1 MVDIVDLR
9 NLVAEAEGTTDAKA
23 SQENFAS
30 GYDVPF
36 AYGQYLQPSKPIS
49 QMTFQELGDFQ
60 RRQVNATKGTFDNTN
75 LGTGA
80 VGRYQFIGPTLE
92 NLKNRLGYKDTDVFS
107 PEVQDRLFDA
117 LMEEQGL
124 QKLLAGLITPEKFQ
138 EKLSSQFASIPKPGT
153 ETGTYKGQRTGVTSD
168 RVSAVLSSMQADT
181 QTDQMLSGE
190 QPEDTFRSEDDTVPS
205 DTGVAT
211 GDQAEE
217 EPGFLDTVG
226 EYVGDAY
233 DTVSE
238 YAGETVDT
246 LEGVAESVG
255 DKLRRLLGLEEEQ
268 QSSSSND
275 TPPLPTPRPG
285 RTDTP
290 PLPTPRP
297 SQTKTPSF
305 NVADAARDV
314 YSLATTGGS
323 RAPARKLRDMV
334 AQQLGVYESSQE
346 ATSEAKKYGLNEREV
361 DTLRHILGA
370 GLLKYIGKDSTQP
383 LLQGTEL
390 FEKIQIYA
398 QRLLDSNSEDKY
410 RKSYYDQSIE
420 EANIDIV
427 NYQVGAALAKQFE
440 TKDDFIR
447 HAVELVKELGKGK
460 NPVVVDKTPT
470 LFGVVDTEL
479 TPELSTGVIYPPE
492 ELEIRNLIYNPDK
505 RTLILQSPPPV
516 EDYGFVEPAP
526 GSNLEDQG
534 PAVLEK
540 AEGGSVEKE
549 VEFVKE
555 DDDDDDVPDPPP
567 GATPEEV
574 ADDIPAYL
582 STGEYVLPA
591 NVVRYIGLKNITGM
605 HQRALSELQQME
617 DLDIIENV
625 DENGYV
631 EEDDDEMDY
640 MEPEEAG
647 VVEIVV
653 AEHHPKGLMAMGFAE
668 GGMINSDSS
677 MEEGQVLPTS
687 DIFSE
692 GVYAQANIN
701 RSVDSE
707 DVVESDK
714 VITAPV
720 AFSSAPGKTAYLAYI
735 TPEEAASLR
744 QAKQGFSSEGNGQEV
759 SDGQYQHLGPK
770 GLMSFNGTAGTGVGG
785 TAGGYGAG
793 DVGSGSG
800 KGASSSSGAGDED
813 DATDPGA
820 AKAEQD
826 ESPIGGVVGAIN
838 EFMGFDPTHGYA
850 GKGVTDPTT
859 GEVYGPGGLASVSR
873 SYTEKDVRD
882 PKSVASA
889 VGMGLGSIAG
899 GLAGIGQAAVNAAVA
914 AGVDVQEASTNDIGG
929 GSQEFPEEKK
939 ADTDSTKTTDTDPL
953 SDYIYVPGV
962 GYRRRVKR
970 VKPLS
975 KLKAGGYVSKKGIM
989 ARGYSE
995 GGMINSDSSFEE
1007 GQVLPTSDI
1016 FSEGVYAQVN
1026 IDRSVDSENVVES
1039 DKVITAPIAFSSAP
1053 GKTAYLAYITPE
1065 EAASLRQAKQG
1076 FSSEGN
1082 GLEVSDGQYQHL
1094 GPKGLMSFNGDD
1106 GGGVG
1111 GTAGGYGAGDV
1122 GAAASDPG
1130 PGDGHGGGA
1139 SEFVEDLEPE
1149 DVEEEKP
1156 TDPYEGYTYVK
1167 GIGYVPTSRRAT
1179 SIESASLALSSIF
1192 TPGFLGTIGLM
1203 GDPNK
1208 EL

>member
-49 QMTFQELGDFQ
+49 QMTFQELRDFQ
-60 RRQVNATKGTFDNTN
+60 GRQVNATKGTFDNTN

-80 VGRYQFIGPTLE
+80 VGRYQFIGRTLE

-153 ETGTYKGQRTGVTSD
+153 ETGTYKGQNTGVTSD

-181 QTDQMLSGE
+181 QTDQMLSEE
-190 QPEDTFRSEDDTVPS
+190 QPGSTFRSEDDTVPS
-205 DTGVAT
+205 DTGTVT
-211 GDQAEE
+211 SDQVEE

-233 DTVSE
+233 DTASE
-238 YAGETVDT
+238 YVSETVDT
-246 LEGVAESVG
+246 LERVAESVG
-255 DKLRRLLGLEEEQ
+255 EKLRRLLGSEEEQ
-268 QSSSSND
+268 SNTSVD
-275 TPPLPTPRPG
+275 NPPIPEPRPE
-285 RTDTP
+285 RRPVAVDNP
-290 PLPTPRP
+290 PIPEPRP
-297 SQTKTPSF
+297 ERRP
-305 NVADAARDV
+305 VA
-314 YSLATTGGS
+314 
-323 RAPARKLRDMV
+323 
-334 AQQLGVYESSQE
+334 
-346 ATSEAKKYGLNEREV
+346 V
-361 DTLRHILGA
+361 DNPPIPEPR
-370 GLLKYIGKDSTQP
+370 P
-383 LLQGTEL
+383 
-390 FEKIQIYA
+390 
-398 QRLLDSNSEDKY
+398 
-410 RKSYYDQSIE
+410 
-420 EANIDIV
+420 
-427 NYQVGAALAKQFE
+427 KQ
-440 TKDDFIR
+440 
-447 HAVELVKELGKGK
+447 A
-460 NPVVVDKTPT
+460 VVD
-470 LFGVVDTEL
+470 FSDVVDFV
-479 TPELSTGVIYPPE
+479 G
-492 ELEIRNLIYNPDK
+492 
-505 RTLILQSPPPV
+505 TLK
-516 EDYGFVEPAP
+516 
-526 GSNLEDQG
+526 
-534 PAVLEK
+534 K
-540 AEGGSVEKE
+540 AEGGSVEKKA
-549 VEFVKE
+549 EFIKK
-555 DDDDDDVPDPPP
+555 DDDDDVPDPPP

-1156 TDPYEGYTYVK
+1156 TDPYEGYAYVK

-1179 SIESASLALSSIF
+1179 SNKPIESASLALSSIF
-1192 TPGFLGTIGLM
+1192 TPGFLSTIGLM

>member
-1 MVDIVDLR
+1 MAGTAQDIMGRYGIDQDFAASIESLGNDLGVDPMYLANTMYAESTLNPSEKNKAGSGAMGLIQFMPRTAANLGTTTDELSRMTPVEQMEYVRRYFSADNLGAGRLRDLR
-9 NLVAEAEGTTDAKA
+9 NDPSQHNVNMAVFLPSMIGKPVDTQIPQEYWRQNGSIRTPSDYTRSAEK
-23 SQENFAS
+23 
-30 GYDVPF
+30 
-36 AYGQYLQPSKPIS
+36 
-49 QMTFQELGDFQ
+49 
-60 RRQVNATKGTFDNTN
+60 RVNAYIQSNP
-75 LGTGA
+75 A
-80 VGRYQFIGPTLE
+80 
-92 NLKNRLGYKDTDVFS
+92 DT
-107 PEVQDRLFDA
+107 
-117 LMEEQGL
+117 
-124 QKLLAGLITPEKFQ
+124 
-138 EKLSSQFASIPKPGT
+138 
-153 ETGTYKGQRTGVTSD
+153 
-168 RVSAVLSSMQADT
+168 QADT
-181 QTDQMLSGE
+181 VDAQTDQMLSEE
-190 QPEDTFRSEDDTVPS
+190 QPGGTFRPEDDSVSS

-233 DTVSE
+233 DTASE
-238 YAGETVDT
+238 YVSETVDT

-255 DKLRRLLGLEEEQ
+255 DKLRRLLGSEEEQ

-275 TPPLPTPRPG
+275 NPPLPTPRPDQ
-285 RTDTP
+285 TDTP

-297 SQTKTPSF
+297 DRT
-305 NVADAARDV
+305 
-314 YSLATTGGS
+314 
-323 RAPARKLRDMV
+323 
-334 AQQLGVYESSQE
+334 
-346 ATSEAKKYGLNEREV
+346 
-361 DTLRHILGA
+361 
-370 GLLKYIGKDSTQP
+370 
-383 LLQGTEL
+383 
-390 FEKIQIYA
+390 
-398 QRLLDSNSEDKY
+398 
-410 RKSYYDQSIE
+410 E
-420 EANIDIV
+420 EAFS
-427 NYQVGAALAKQFE
+427 A
-440 TKDDFIR
+440 
-447 HAVELVKELGKGK
+447 
-460 NPVVVDKTPT
+460 VVDFVNT
-470 LFGVVDTEL
+470 L
-479 TPELSTGVIYPPE
+479 
-492 ELEIRNLIYNPDK
+492 K
-505 RTLILQSPPPV
+505 
-516 EDYGFVEPAP
+516 
-526 GSNLEDQG
+526 
-534 PAVLEK
+534 K
-540 AEGGSVEKE
+540 AEGGSVEKKA
-549 VEFVKE
+549 EFIKK
-555 DDDDDDVPDPPP
+555 DDDDDVPDPPP

-640 MEPEEAG
+640 MKPEG

-653 AEHHPKGLMAMGFAE
+653 AEHHPKGLLAMGFAE

-692 GVYAQANIN
+692 GVYAQVNID

-707 DVVESDK
+707 NAVESDK

-770 GLMSFNGTAGTGVGG
+770 GLMSFNGDDGSGTGD
-785 TAGGYGAG
+785 AEGAAAAA
-793 DVGSGSG
+793 
-800 KGASSSSGAGDED
+800 ASSSSGAGDED
-813 DATDPGA
+813 DATDPGK

-826 ESPIGGVVGAIN
+826 ESPLGGVVGAIN
-838 EFMGFDPTHGYA
+838 EALGFDSTHGFG
-850 GKGVTDPTT
+850 GKGVTDAET

-882 PKSVASA
+882 PKSVATA

-899 GLAGIGQAAVNAAVA
+899 GLAGIGQAAVNAAVE

-929 GSQEFPEEKK
+929 GSQEFPEEEK

-975 KLKAGGYVSKKGIM
+975 KLKAGGYVTRNGIM

-995 GGMINSDSSFEE
+995 GGDTGNDGDSD
-1007 GQVLPTSDI
+1007 D
-1016 FSEGVYAQVN
+1016 
-1026 IDRSVDSENVVES
+1026 
-1039 DKVITAPIAFSSAP
+1039 
-1053 GKTAYLAYITPE
+1053 
-1065 EAASLRQAKQG
+1065 
-1076 FSSEGN
+1076 
-1082 GLEVSDGQYQHL
+1082 
-1094 GPKGLMSFNGDD
+1094 
-1106 GGGVG
+1106 
-1111 GTAGGYGAGDV
+1111 
-1122 GAAASDPG
+1122 SDPG
-1130 PGDGHGGGA
+1130 PGDGHGGGM
-1139 SEFVEDLEPE
+1139 SEPE
-1149 DVEEEKP
+1149 EPEPEEVEEEKP

-1179 SIESASLALSSIF
+1179 SIESASLSSIF
-1192 TPGFLGTIGLM
+1192 TPGFLRTIGLM
-1203 GDPNK
+1203 GDPNE

>member
-1 MVDIVDLR
+1 MDRDFILESIGDLR
-9 NLVAEAEGTTDAKA
+9 GEDLANSLAEHAK
-23 SQENFAS
+23 
-30 GYDVPF
+30 DVSWVESEDRNIPQF
-36 AYGQYLQPSKPIS
+36 GGGPARGIYQYEI
-49 QMTFQELGDFQ
+49 
-60 RRQVNATKGTFDNTN
+60 KGTKDGSGASETALNRFYNYISKNNLSIPLEYEDELKNLSDKNNPDFTELSPELQSQIFYADKA
-75 LGTGA
+75 LGTIPLDKLADGSLSS
-80 VGRYQFIGPTLE
+80 R
-92 NLKNRLGYKDTDVFS
+92 
-107 PEVQDRLFDA
+107 DA
-117 LMEEQGL
+117 WVKYHQAGSEKERPDKEEQFDR
-124 QKLLAGLITPEKFQ
+124 AM
-138 EKLSSQFASIPKPGT
+138 
-153 ETGTYKGQRTGVTSD
+153 RTRPATLD
-168 RVSAVLSSMQADT
+168 A

-190 QPEDTFRSEDDTVPS
+190 QPGSTFRPEDDTVPS
-205 DTGVAT
+205 DTGTVT
-211 GDQAEE
+211 GDQAEK

-226 EYVGDAY
+226 EYAGEAY

-238 YAGETVDT
+238 YAGETVNT

-297 SQTKTPSF
+297 GRTDTPPLPTPRPSQTKTPSF
-305 NVADAARDV
+305 NVADAAEAL
-314 YSLATTGGS
+314 YSSATTGS
-323 RAPARKLRDMV
+323 RASARKLRDMV

-390 FEKIQIYA
+390 FEKISTYA
-398 QRLLDSNSEDKY
+398 QRLLDPDSKDKY

-427 NYQVGAALAKQFE
+427 NYQVGAALAKQFDK
-440 TKDDFIR
+440 KDDFINY
-447 HAVELVKELGKGK
+447 AVELVKELGKGK
-460 NPVVVDKTPT
+460 TPVVVDKMPT
-470 LFGVVDTEL
+470 RFGLVDRKL
-479 TPELSTGVIYPPE
+479 TPRLSTGVIYPPE
-492 ELEIRNLIYNPDK
+492 ELKRRNLTYNPD
-505 RTLILQSPPPV
+505 RGTLTAPPPPPV

-640 MEPEEAG
+640 MKPEG

-653 AEHHPKGLMAMGFAE
+653 AEHHPKGLLAMGFAE

-692 GVYAQANIN
+692 GVYAQANID

-707 DVVESDK
+707 D
-714 VITAPV
+714 
-720 AFSSAPGKTAYLAYI
+720 
-735 TPEEAASLR
+735 
-744 QAKQGFSSEGNGQEV
+744 
-759 SDGQYQHLGPK
+759 
-770 GLMSFNGTAGTGVGG
+770 
-785 TAGGYGAG
+785 
-793 DVGSGSG
+793 
-800 KGASSSSGAGDED
+800 
-813 DATDPGA
+813 
-820 AKAEQD
+820 
-826 ESPIGGVVGAIN
+826 
-838 EFMGFDPTHGYA
+838 
-850 GKGVTDPTT
+850 
-859 GEVYGPGGLASVSR
+859 
-873 SYTEKDVRD
+873 
-882 PKSVASA
+882 
-889 VGMGLGSIAG
+889 
-899 GLAGIGQAAVNAAVA
+899 
-914 AGVDVQEASTNDIGG
+914 
-929 GSQEFPEEKK
+929 
-939 ADTDSTKTTDTDPL
+939 
-953 SDYIYVPGV
+953 
-962 GYRRRVKR
+962 
-970 VKPLS
+970 
-975 KLKAGGYVSKKGIM
+975 
-989 ARGYSE
+989 
-995 GGMINSDSSFEE
+995 
-1007 GQVLPTSDI
+1007 
-1016 FSEGVYAQVN
+1016 
-1026 IDRSVDSENVVES
+1026 VVES

-1065 EAASLRQAKQG
+1065 EATSLRQAKQG

-1094 GPKGLMSFNGDD
+1094 GPKGLMSFNGQ
-1106 GGGVG
+1106 GGGDPIGGSGGGDPTSGPGRGQSDPSNPANTAVG
-1111 GTAGGYGAGDV
+1111 SGGGDPTSGPGRGPTDPSLGSKAGFDRALEKVVKAFTRVSLLEEAEKEFAKANQAARAAGVSVTDGRGYSGPAGSPPGPAFGGGDEGNDAGGSQEFSEEEKADTDTEKSTDTDPLSDYIYVPGVGYRRKIRSVKPLSELKAGGYVTRNGIMAKGYDKGGDV
-1122 GAAASDPG
+1122 
-1130 PGDGHGGGA
+1130 GDGHGGGM

-1149 DVEEEKP
+1149 EVEEEKP

-1179 SIESASLALSSIF
+1179 SNKPIESASLALSSIF
-1192 TPGFLGTIGLM
+1192 TPGFLRTIGIM
-1203 GDPNK
+1203 SDPN
-1208 EL
+1208 E

>member
-49 QMTFQELGDFQ
+49 QMTFKELDDFQ
-60 RRQVNATKGTFDNTN
+60 KKQINATKGTFDNTN
-75 LGTGA
+75 RGTSA

-153 ETGTYKGQRTGVTSD
+153 ETGTYKGQNTGVTSD

-205 DTGVAT
+205 DTGTVT

-233 DTVSE
+233 DTASE
-238 YAGETVDT
+238 YVSETVDT

-323 RAPARKLRDMV
+323 RASARKLRDMV

-346 ATSEAKKYGLNEREV
+346 ATSEAKKYRLNEREV

-370 GLLKYIGKDSTQP
+370 GLLKYIGKDFTQP

-440 TKDDFIR
+440 TKDDFIKS
-447 HAVELVKELGKGK
+447 AVELVKELSKGK
-460 NPVVVDKTPT
+460 TPVVVDQMPT
-470 LFGVVDTEL
+470 RFGVVDREL
-479 TPELSTGVIYPPE
+479 TPQLSTGVIYPPE
-492 ELEIRNLIYNPDK
+492 ELEKRNLIYNPDR
-505 RTLILQSPPPV
+505 RTLTPPPV

-555 DDDDDDVPDPPP
+555 DDDDDVPDPPP

-605 HQRALSELQQME
+605 HQRALAELQQME

-640 MEPEEAG
+640 MKPEG

-653 AEHHPKGLMAMGFAE
+653 AEHHPKGLMVQDAPRGSGGIASLPRTAE
-668 GGMINSDSS
+668 IQ
-677 MEEGQVLPTS
+677 GQYHVLSYLTS
-687 DIFSE
+687 DE
-692 GVYAQANIN
+692 QQM
-701 RSVDSE
+701 
-707 DVVESDK
+707 
-714 VITAPV
+714 
-720 AFSSAPGKTAYLAYI
+720 
-735 TPEEAASLR
+735 LR
-744 QAKQGFSSEGNGQEV
+744 
-759 SDGQYQHLGPK
+759 D
-770 GLMSFNGTAGTGVGG
+770 
-785 TAGGYGAG
+785 AGGGLGLDGAQIYGPGGVPAFPEPG
-793 DVGSGSG
+793 MGGSNDHGGSS
-800 KGASSSSGAGDED
+800 ASSSSEAGDEDDATDPGVAAGDED

-850 GKGVTDPTT
+850 GKGVTDPNT

-899 GLAGIGQAAVNAAVA
+899 GLAGIGQAAVNAAVE

-929 GSQEFPEEKK
+929 GSQEFPEEEK
-939 ADTDSTKTTDTDPL
+939 ADTDTEKSTDTDPL

-962 GYRRRVKR
+962 GYRRKVRS

-975 KLKAGGYVSKKGIM
+975 ELKAGGYVTRNGIM

-1094 GPKGLMSFNGDD
+1094 GPKGLMSFNGQ
-1106 GGGVG
+1106 GGGG
-1111 GTAGGYGAGDV
+1111 G
-1122 GAAASDPG
+1122 DPG
-1130 PGDGHGGGA
+1130 PGEGHGGGM

-1149 DVEEEKP
+1149 VVEEEKP

-1179 SIESASLALSSIF
+1179 SIESASLNLSSIF
-1192 TPGFLGTIGLM
+1192 TPGFLRTIGIM
-1203 GDPNK
+1203 SDPNE

>member
-1 MVDIVDLR
+1 
-9 NLVAEAEGTTDAKA
+9 
-23 SQENFAS
+23 
-30 GYDVPF
+30 
-36 AYGQYLQPSKPIS
+36 
-49 QMTFQELGDFQ
+49 
-60 RRQVNATKGTFDNTN
+60 
-75 LGTGA
+75 
-80 VGRYQFIGPTLE
+80 
-92 NLKNRLGYKDTDVFS
+92 
-107 PEVQDRLFDA
+107 VQDRLFDA

-124 QKLLAGLITPEKFQ
+124 QELSAGLITPEKFQ

-153 ETGTYKGQRTGVTSD
+153 ETGTYKGQNTGVTSD

-181 QTDQMLSGE
+181 QTDKMLSEE
-190 QPEDTFRSEDDTVPS
+190 QPGGTFRSEDDTVSS

-233 DTVSE
+233 DTASE
-238 YAGETVDT
+238 YVSETVDT

-255 DKLRRLLGLEEEQ
+255 DKLRRLLGSEEEQ

-275 TPPLPTPRPG
+275 TPPLPTPRPDQ
-285 RTDTP
+285 TDTP

-297 SQTKTPSF
+297 DQTDTPPLPTPRPGRTE
-305 NVADAARDV
+305 DAF
-314 YSLATTGGS
+314 S
-323 RAPARKLRDMV
+323 
-334 AQQLGVYESSQE
+334 
-346 ATSEAKKYGLNEREV
+346 
-361 DTLRHILGA
+361 
-370 GLLKYIGKDSTQP
+370 
-383 LLQGTEL
+383 
-390 FEKIQIYA
+390 
-398 QRLLDSNSEDKY
+398 
-410 RKSYYDQSIE
+410 
-420 EANIDIV
+420 
-427 NYQVGAALAKQFE
+427 
-440 TKDDFIR
+440 
-447 HAVELVKELGKGK
+447 AVEDFV
-460 NPVVVDKTPT
+460 NT
-470 LFGVVDTEL
+470 L
-479 TPELSTGVIYPPE
+479 
-492 ELEIRNLIYNPDK
+492 K
-505 RTLILQSPPPV
+505 
-516 EDYGFVEPAP
+516 
-526 GSNLEDQG
+526 
-534 PAVLEK
+534 K
-540 AEGGSVEKE
+540 AEGGSVEKKA
-549 VEFVKE
+549 EFIKK
-555 DDDDDDVPDPPP
+555 DDDDDVPDPPP

-640 MEPEEAG
+640 MKPEG

-692 GVYAQANIN
+692 GVYAQVNID

-707 DVVESDK
+707 NAVESDK

-800 KGASSSSGAGDED
+800 KGGGSGPAGTPSGSSGVGSGKGGAPGGPATGGGYGGGDGKGGN
-813 DATDPGA
+813 TGGTTGSNPYGGPGA
-820 AKAEQD
+820 GGAAPAGSPIDRAIEDVVKAFTRVSLLEEAEKEFAKA
-826 ESPIGGVVGAIN
+826 N
-838 EFMGFDPTHGYA
+838 
-850 GKGVTDPTT
+850 
-859 GEVYGPGGLASVSR
+859 
-873 SYTEKDVRD
+873 
-882 PKSVASA
+882 
-889 VGMGLGSIAG
+889 
-899 GLAGIGQAAVNAAVA
+899 QAARA
-914 AGVDVQEASTNDIGG
+914 AGVSVTDGRGYSGPEGSPPGPAFGGGDEGNDAG
-929 GSQEFPEEKK
+929 GSQEFPEEEK
-939 ADTDSTKTTDTDPL
+939 ADTDTEKSTDTDPL

-962 GYRRRVKR
+962 GYRRKIRS

-975 KLKAGGYVSKKGIM
+975 ELKAGGYVTRNGIM
-989 ARGYSE
+989 AKGYAK
-995 GGMINSDSSFEE
+995 GGD
-1007 GQVLPTSDI
+1007 
-1016 FSEGVYAQVN
+1016 
-1026 IDRSVDSENVVES
+1026 
-1039 DKVITAPIAFSSAP
+1039 
-1053 GKTAYLAYITPE
+1053 
-1065 EAASLRQAKQG
+1065 
-1076 FSSEGN
+1076 
-1082 GLEVSDGQYQHL
+1082 
-1094 GPKGLMSFNGDD
+1094 
-1106 GGGVG
+1106 
-1111 GTAGGYGAGDV
+1111 
-1122 GAAASDPG
+1122 
-1130 PGDGHGGGA
+1130 PGDGHGGGM

-1149 DVEEEKP
+1149 EVEEEKP

-1179 SIESASLALSSIF
+1179 SNKPIESASLALSSIF
-1192 TPGFLGTIGLM
+1192 TPGFLDTIGLM

>member
-49 QMTFQELGDFQ
+49 QMTFQELRDFQ

-80 VGRYQFIGPTLE
+80 VGRYQFIGRTLE

-124 QKLLAGLITPEKFQ
+124 QELSAGLITPEKFQ

-153 ETGTYKGQRTGVTSD
+153 ETGTYKGQNTGVTSD

-181 QTDQMLSGE
+181 QTDQMLSEE
-190 QPEDTFRSEDDTVPS
+190 QPGSTFRSEDDTVPS
-205 DTGVAT
+205 DTGTVT
-211 GDQAEE
+211 GDQAEK

-226 EYVGDAY
+226 EYAGEAY

-238 YAGETVDT
+238 YAGETVNT
-246 LEGVAESVG
+246 LERVAESVG
-255 DKLRRLLGLEEEQ
+255 DKLRRLLGSEEEQ

-275 TPPLPTPRPG
+275 TPPLPTPRPDQ
-285 RTDTP
+285 TDTP

-297 SQTKTPSF
+297 DQTDTPPLPTPRPGRTE
-305 NVADAARDV
+305 DAF
-314 YSLATTGGS
+314 S
-323 RAPARKLRDMV
+323 
-334 AQQLGVYESSQE
+334 
-346 ATSEAKKYGLNEREV
+346 
-361 DTLRHILGA
+361 
-370 GLLKYIGKDSTQP
+370 
-383 LLQGTEL
+383 
-390 FEKIQIYA
+390 
-398 QRLLDSNSEDKY
+398 
-410 RKSYYDQSIE
+410 
-420 EANIDIV
+420 
-427 NYQVGAALAKQFE
+427 
-440 TKDDFIR
+440 
-447 HAVELVKELGKGK
+447 AVEDFV
-460 NPVVVDKTPT
+460 NT
-470 LFGVVDTEL
+470 L
-479 TPELSTGVIYPPE
+479 
-492 ELEIRNLIYNPDK
+492 K
-505 RTLILQSPPPV
+505 
-516 EDYGFVEPAP
+516 
-526 GSNLEDQG
+526 
-534 PAVLEK
+534 K
-540 AEGGSVEKE
+540 AEGGSVEKKA
-549 VEFVKE
+549 EFIKK
-555 DDDDDDVPDPPP
+555 DDDVPDPPP

-640 MEPEEAG
+640 MKPEG

-653 AEHHPKGLMAMGFAE
+653 AEHHPKGLLAMGFAE

-744 QAKQGFSSEGNGQEV
+744 QAKQGFSSEGNG
-759 SDGQYQHLGPK
+759 
-770 GLMSFNGTAGTGVGG
+770 
-785 TAGGYGAG
+785 
-793 DVGSGSG
+793 
-800 KGASSSSGAGDED
+800 
-813 DATDPGA
+813 
-820 AKAEQD
+820 
-826 ESPIGGVVGAIN
+826 
-838 EFMGFDPTHGYA
+838 
-850 GKGVTDPTT
+850 
-859 GEVYGPGGLASVSR
+859 
-873 SYTEKDVRD
+873 
-882 PKSVASA
+882 
-889 VGMGLGSIAG
+889 
-899 GLAGIGQAAVNAAVA
+899 
-914 AGVDVQEASTNDIGG
+914 
-929 GSQEFPEEKK
+929 
-939 ADTDSTKTTDTDPL
+939 
-953 SDYIYVPGV
+953 
-962 GYRRRVKR
+962 
-970 VKPLS
+970 
-975 KLKAGGYVSKKGIM
+975 
-989 ARGYSE
+989 
-995 GGMINSDSSFEE
+995 
-1007 GQVLPTSDI
+1007 
-1016 FSEGVYAQVN
+1016 
-1026 IDRSVDSENVVES
+1026 
-1039 DKVITAPIAFSSAP
+1039 
-1053 GKTAYLAYITPE
+1053 
-1065 EAASLRQAKQG
+1065 
-1076 FSSEGN
+1076 
-1082 GLEVSDGQYQHL
+1082 LEVSDGQYQHL

-1106 GGGVG
+1106 GSGTGDAEGAAAAAGAGAGKGGGYGPGDPDSTARSGGRPGGTGPGPGVGAAPGGRPGRGGYGPGDPDSTARSGGRPGGGTPSSGVGVG
-1111 GTAGGYGAGDV
+1111 GGFGTKAEFDRALEDVVKAFTRVSLLEEAEKEFAKANQAARAAGVSVTDGRGYSGPEGSPPGPAFGGGDEGNDAGGSQEFPEEEKADTDTEKSTDTDPLSDYIYVPGVGYRRKIRSVKPLSELKAGGYVTRNGIMAKGYSRGGD
-1122 GAAASDPG
+1122 
-1130 PGDGHGGGA
+1130 PGDGHGGGM

-1149 DVEEEKP
+1149 EVEEEKP

-1192 TPGFLGTIGLM
+1192 TPGFLRTIGIM
-1203 GDPNK
+1203 SDPNE

>member
-49 QMTFQELGDFQ
+49 QMTFKELDDFQ
-60 RRQVNATKGTFDNTN
+60 KKQINATKGTFDNTN
-75 LGTGA
+75 RGTSA
-80 VGRYQFIGPTLE
+80 VGRYQFIRGTLQG
-92 NLKNRLGYKDTDVFS
+92 LKDRLGYKDTDIFS
-107 PEVQDRLFDA
+107 QEVQDRLFDA

-124 QKLLAGLITPEKFQ
+124 QDLSSGLITPEEFQ
-138 EKLSSQFASIPKPGT
+138 TKLSSQFASIPKPGT
-153 ETGTYKGQRTGVTSD
+153 DTGTYKGQNTGVTSD

-181 QTDQMLSGE
+181 QTDQMLSEE
-190 QPEDTFRSEDDTVPS
+190 QPGSTFRPEDDSVSS

-226 EYVGDAY
+226 EYVGEAY

-238 YAGETVDT
+238 YAGETVNT
-246 LEGVAESVG
+246 LERVAESVG
-255 DKLRRLLGLEEEQ
+255 EKLRRLLGSEEEQ
-268 QSSSSND
+268 SNTSVD
-275 TPPLPTPRPG
+275 NPPIPEPRPNKLG
-285 RTDTP
+285 QP
-290 PLPTPRP
+290 PIPQPRP

-314 YSLATTGGS
+314 YSLATTGS
-323 RAPARKLRDMV
+323 RASARKLRDMV

-370 GLLKYIGKDSTQP
+370 GLLKYIGKDFTQP

-390 FEKIQIYA
+390 FEKIPIYA
-398 QRLLDSNSEDKY
+398 QRLLDPDSEDKY

-427 NYQVGAALAKQFE
+427 NYQVGAALAKQFD
-440 TKDDFIR
+440 TKDDFITS
-447 HAVELVKELGKGK
+447 AVELVKELGKGK
-460 NPVVVDKTPT
+460 TPVVADKMPT
-470 LFGVVDTEL
+470 RFGVVDRKL
-479 TPELSTGVIYPPE
+479 TPRLSTGVIYPPE
-492 ELEIRNLIYNPDK
+492 ELKRRNLIYNPD
-505 RTLILQSPPPV
+505 RGTLTPPPV

-549 VEFVKE
+549 VEFVK
-555 DDDDDDVPDPPP
+555 DDDDDVPDPPP

-631 EEDDDEMDY
+631 EEDDDEMNY
-640 MEPEEAG
+640 MKPEG

-653 AEHHPKGLMAMGFAE
+653 AEHHPKGLLAMGFAE

-770 GLMSFNGTAGTGVGG
+770 GLMSFNGEKGSDSTSGATGR
-785 TAGGYGAG
+785 GAG
-793 DVGSGSG
+793 DDA
-800 KGASSSSGAGDED
+800 GAAAAAGAG
-813 DATDPGA
+813 
-820 AKAEQD
+820 
-826 ESPIGGVVGAIN
+826 
-838 EFMGFDPTHGYA
+838 A
-850 GKGVTDPTT
+850 GKGGGSGASPAEVAQSQSPLGSTIGDINEALGFDRAHGFAGQGVTDAET

-873 SYTEKDVRD
+873 AYGIDDIKD
-882 PKSVASA
+882 PESVATA

-914 AGVDVQEASTNDIGG
+914 AGVDVQEPSTNDIGG
-929 GSQEFPEEKK
+929 GSQEFPEEEK

-1106 GGGVG
+1106 GS
-1111 GTAGGYGAGDV
+1111 GTGDE
-1122 GAAASDPG
+1122 AASDPG
-1130 PGDGHGGGA
+1130 PGDGHGGGM
-1139 SEFVEDLEPE
+1139 SEFEEDLEPE
-1149 DVEEEKP
+1149 EVEEEKP

-1179 SIESASLALSSIF
+1179 SIESASALSSIF

-1203 GDPNK
+1203 GDPNE

>member
-1 MVDIVDLR
+1 
-9 NLVAEAEGTTDAKA
+9 
-23 SQENFAS
+23 
-30 GYDVPF
+30 
-36 AYGQYLQPSKPIS
+36 
-49 QMTFQELGDFQ
+49 
-60 RRQVNATKGTFDNTN
+60 
-75 LGTGA
+75 
-80 VGRYQFIGPTLE
+80 
-92 NLKNRLGYKDTDVFS
+92 
-107 PEVQDRLFDA
+107 VQDRLFDA

-138 EKLSSQFASIPKPGT
+138 EKLSSQFAGIPKPGT

-190 QPEDTFRSEDDTVPS
+190 QPEDTFRPEDDSVSS
-205 DTGVAT
+205 DTGTVT
-211 GDQAEE
+211 GDQAEK

-233 DTVSE
+233 DTASE
-238 YAGETVDT
+238 YVSETVDT

-255 DKLRRLLGLEEEQ
+255 DKLRRLLGSEEEQ
-268 QSSSSND
+268 QSSSSNDTPPLPTPRPGRTD

-323 RAPARKLRDMV
+323 RASARKLRDMV

-398 QRLLDSNSEDKY
+398 QRLLDPNSEDKY

-427 NYQVGAALAKQFE
+427 NYQVGAALARQYD
-440 TKDDFIR
+440 TKDDFIKS
-447 HAVELVKELGKGK
+447 AVELVKELSKGK
-460 NPVVVDKTPT
+460 TPVVVYKMPT
-470 LFGVVDTEL
+470 RFGVVDTEL
-479 TPELSTGVIYPPE
+479 TPQLSTGVIYPPE
-492 ELEIRNLIYNPDK
+492 ELEKRKLIYNPD
-505 RTLILQSPPPV
+505 RRILQALTPPPL

-640 MEPEEAG
+640 MEPEG

-692 GVYAQANIN
+692 GVYAQVNID

-707 DVVESDK
+707 NAVESDK

-744 QAKQGFSSEGNGQEV
+744 QAKQGFSSDGNGQEV

-770 GLMSFNGTAGTGVGG
+770 GLMSFNGDRGGDGSSAATGR
-785 TAGGYGAG
+785 
-793 DVGSGSG
+793 GSGDDAGAAAAAGASAG
-800 KGASSSSGAGDED
+800 KGGATPSEV
-813 DATDPGA
+813 A
-820 AKAEQD
+820 QS
-826 ESPIGGVVGAIN
+826 ESPLGGVVGAIN
-838 EFMGFDPTHGYA
+838 EALGFDKDHGYG
-850 GKGVTDPTT
+850 GKGVTDSTT

-873 SYTEKDVRD
+873 SYTEKDVKD
-882 PKSVASA
+882 PKSVATA

-899 GLAGIGQAAVNAAVA
+899 SLAGIGQAAVNAAVA
-914 AGVDVQEASTNDIGG
+914 AGVDVQGPSTNDIGG
-929 GSQEFPEEKK
+929 GSQEPYKDEEV
-939 ADTDSTKTTDTDPL
+939 DTDSTKTTDTDPL

-962 GYRRRVKR
+962 GYRRKIRS

-975 KLKAGGYVSKKGIM
+975 ELKEGGYVSKKGIM

-1016 FSEGVYAQVN
+1016 FSEGVYAQAN
-1026 IDRSVDSENVVES
+1026 INRSVDSEDVVES

-1094 GPKGLMSFNGDD
+1094 GPKGLMSFNGDGGT
-1106 GGGVG
+1106 GGG
-1111 GTAGGYGAGDV
+1111 
-1122 GAAASDPG
+1122 DPG
-1130 PGDGHGGGA
+1130 PGDGHGGGM
-1139 SEFVEDLEPE
+1139 SEPVEDLEPE
-1149 DVEEEKP
+1149 EVEEEKP
-1156 TDPYEGYTYVK
+1156 TDPYEGYAYVK

-1203 GDPNK
+1203 GDPNE

>member
-9 NLVAEAEGTTDAKA
+9 NLVAEAEGTTDARA

-49 QMTFQELGDFQ
+49 QMTFQELRDFQ
-60 RRQVNATKGTFDNTN
+60 NKQINATKGTFDNTN
-75 LGTGA
+75 LGTSA

-124 QKLLAGLITPEKFQ
+124 QKLSAGLITPEKFQ
-138 EKLSSQFASIPKPGT
+138 EKLSSQFAGIPKPGT
-153 ETGTYKGQRTGVTSD
+153 ETGTYKGQNTGVTSD

-181 QTDQMLSGE
+181 QTDKMLSEE
-190 QPEDTFRSEDDTVPS
+190 QPEDTFRPEDDSVSS

-226 EYVGDAY
+226 EYAGEAY

-238 YAGETVDT
+238 YAGETVNT
-246 LEGVAESVG
+246 LERVAESVG
-255 DKLRRLLGLEEEQ
+255 EKLRRLLGSEEEQ
-268 QSSSSND
+268 SNTSVD
-275 TPPLPTPRPG
+275 NPPIPEPRPNKLG
-285 RTDTP
+285 QP
-290 PLPTPRP
+290 PIPQPRP

-314 YSLATTGGS
+314 YSLATTGS
-323 RAPARKLRDMV
+323 RASARKLRDMV

-361 DTLRHILGA
+361 DTLRHILGS
-370 GLLKYIGKDSTQP
+370 GLLKYIGKDFTQP

-390 FEKIQIYA
+390 FEKISTYA
-398 QRLLDSNSEDKY
+398 QRLIDPDSKNKY

-427 NYQVGAALAKQFE
+427 NYQVGAALAKQFD
-440 TKDDFIR
+440 TKDDFITS
-447 HAVELVKELGKGK
+447 AVKLVKELSEGKT
-460 NPVVVDKTPT
+460 PVVVDNMPT
-470 LFGVVDTEL
+470 RFGFVDREL
-479 TPELSTGVIYPPE
+479 TPQLSTGVIYPPE
-492 ELEIRNLIYNPDK
+492 ELERRNLIYNPDR
-505 RTLILQSPPPV
+505 RTLTAPPV
-516 EDYGFVEPAP
+516 DNPPIPKPRPKQADVDFSGERSFDDVLDFV
-526 GSNLEDQG
+526 GTLK
-534 PAVLEK
+534 K
-540 AEGGSVEKE
+540 AEGGSVEKK
-549 VEFVKE
+549 VKFVKE
-555 DDDDDDVPDPPP
+555 DDDDDVPDPPP

-591 NVVRYIGLKNITGM
+591 NVVRYIGLKNITDL
-605 HQRALSELQQME
+605 HQRALAELQQME

-631 EEDDDEMDY
+631 EEDDDEMNY
-640 MEPEEAG
+640 MKPEEAG

-735 TPEEAASLR
+735 TPEEATSLR

-770 GLMSFNGTAGTGVGG
+770 GLMSFNGV
-785 TAGGYGAG
+785 
-793 DVGSGSG
+793 DDSGSD
-800 KGASSSSGAGDED
+800 GD
-813 DATDPGA
+813 
-820 AKAEQD
+820 AE
-826 ESPIGGVVGAIN
+826 
-838 EFMGFDPTHGYA
+838 
-850 GKGVTDPTT
+850 
-859 GEVYGPGGLASVSR
+859 
-873 SYTEKDVRD
+873 
-882 PKSVASA
+882 
-889 VGMGLGSIAG
+889 
-899 GLAGIGQAAVNAAVA
+899 
-914 AGVDVQEASTNDIGG
+914 
-929 GSQEFPEEKK
+929 
-939 ADTDSTKTTDTDPL
+939 
-953 SDYIYVPGV
+953 
-962 GYRRRVKR
+962 
-970 VKPLS
+970 
-975 KLKAGGYVSKKGIM
+975 
-989 ARGYSE
+989 
-995 GGMINSDSSFEE
+995 
-1007 GQVLPTSDI
+1007 
-1016 FSEGVYAQVN
+1016 
-1026 IDRSVDSENVVES
+1026 
-1039 DKVITAPIAFSSAP
+1039 
-1053 GKTAYLAYITPE
+1053 
-1065 EAASLRQAKQG
+1065 
-1076 FSSEGN
+1076 
-1082 GLEVSDGQYQHL
+1082 
-1094 GPKGLMSFNGDD
+1094 
-1106 GGGVG
+1106 
-1111 GTAGGYGAGDV
+1111 
-1122 GAAASDPG
+1122 GAAAAAGASADKG
-1130 PGDGHGGGA
+1130 GGGKGGGGKGGGDPGDGHGGGQ
-1139 SEFVEDLEPE
+1139 SDTVEDLEPE

-1179 SIESASLALSSIF
+1179 SNKPIKSASLALSSIF